1 MGVGRTRKFFQPG
14 KLLALPNP
22 SLGALAATADKAE
35 EDLER
40 KGGQPA
46 REKKRT
52 GGPWFVPG
60 SACLHWV
67 ALSKFL
73 PLGGPWFVHMY
84 NGRLSGH

>member
-14 KLLALPNP
+14 KLLAPP
-22 SLGALAATADKAE
+22 SPSIGALAATAGKAE
-35 EDLER
+35 EDLGR

-67 ALSKFL
+67 ALSRL
-73 PLGGPWFVHMY
+73 YPLVGLG
-84 NGRLSGH
+84 LSICIIGD